1 MELNTDKV
9 QDQINEA
16 ISYDQEGVTKTSLND
31 IPEIEEK
38 DWLKLKENLHDGQ
51 IQVREMTTS
60 QLSFKVFASD
70 GQKVNFTFLSYL
82 AMATPI
88 VAIILAFIYSWWV
101 LLLAFGHFF
110 FLNASKSLYKT
121 VIFEAVTFSEIAFCF
136 LFSRNT
142 ICLLGE
148 NEKLIFRENV

>member
-1 MELNTDKV
+1 MESNADKV
-9 QDQINEA
+9 QARINEV
-16 ISYDQEGVTKTSLND
+16 ISCDQEGVTETSLND

-38 DWLKLKENLHDGQ
+38 DWLKLKEDLHDGQ

-60 QLSFKVFASD
+60 QLSFTVFAS
-70 GQKVNFTFLSYL
+70 GGEKAGFTFFAYL

-88 VAIILAFIYSWWV
+88 IAIILAFIYSWWV

-110 FLNASKSLYKT
+110 FLNASKSLYRT
-121 VIFEAVTFSEIAFCF
+121 VIFQAVTFSEIAFCF

-142 ICLLGE
+142 ICLIGK